1 MSCVVVLGS
10 SHCTAQQLQ
19 QHKRGDYT
27 NVVLDR
33 ERLRFFVAFAGEGR
47 PCCCA
52 PRRGTSC
59 SGSCPNQP
67 PPGCGTVRP
76 PPGSPAPTSPGPDMA
91 GDVIACRLRPR
102 LSTLA
107 GASTGHR
114 RWCRHGESG
123 PAAEGCHP
131 RLVDAE
137 VNHGRGSDGCS
148 QLGHPGPA
156 QTSGVSTLRLQTVV
170 SSANRVEGNA
180 MRAQGCG
187 RLLGG
192 CFTC

>member
-1 MSCVVVLGS
+1 MSLSWVLLIVQRS
-10 SHCTAQQLQ
+10 SCNN
-19 QHKRGDYT
+19 T
-27 NVVLDR
+27 NVAITL
-33 ERLRFFVAFAGEGR
+33 
-47 PCCCA
+47 
-52 PRRGTSC
+52 TSC
-59 SGSCPNQP
+59 WTARGFDSLSRSPARAALAAAHRGGAPPAPAPVPTSRPQAVAPSGRRQ
-67 PPGCGTVRP
+67 VH
-76 PPGSPAPTSPGPDMA
+76 APTSPAPDMA
-91 GDVIACRLRPR
+91 GDVSLPPTPPI
-102 LSTLA
+102 SMLA